1 MLLGGGK
8 YLLLDSIGREGCI
21 RSCDRMKRE
30 RARSCCAQVHNSDE
44 SINEDFDEISC
55 SVVNKAASADLD
67 IYMYLDNSGVG

>member
-1 MLLGGGK
+1 M
-8 YLLLDSIGREGCI
+8 
-21 RSCDRMKRE
+21 
-30 RARSCCAQVHNSDE
+30 HNSDE

>member
-1 MLLGGGK
+1 
-8 YLLLDSIGREGCI
+8 
-21 RSCDRMKRE
+21 MKRE

-67 IYMYLDNSGVG
+67 IYMYLDNSGVGWSWWLESTQTALEVGL